1 MITQEQN
8 YNYEL
13 PHEEIHATSK
23 KNRVR
28 HGKTNFGDIRMFHAK
43 TDPIIQNYEG
53 PEGGGYS
60 TVHPKEI
67 EPVDTQQDYELYQ

>member
-1 MITQEQN
+1 
-8 YNYEL
+8 
-13 PHEEIHATSK
+13 
-23 KNRVR
+23 
-28 HGKTNFGDIRMFHAK
+28 MFHAK